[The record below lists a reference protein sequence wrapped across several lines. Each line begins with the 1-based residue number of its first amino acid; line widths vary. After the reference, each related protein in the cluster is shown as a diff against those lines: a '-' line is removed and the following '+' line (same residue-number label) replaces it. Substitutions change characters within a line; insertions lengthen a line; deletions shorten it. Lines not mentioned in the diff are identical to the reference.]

1 MAIWGKELTYQ
12 FNPVLITL
20 FKKALVAPAEG
31 HIKAVARRQTSPVFQ
46 LIAPAEG
53 HIKAVARRQ
62 TSPVFQLI
70 APAEG
75 HTRAVKIIN
84 TAIDSLKKQP

>member
-1 MAIWGKELTYQ
+1 MVIWGKLLTYQ
-12 FNPVLITL
+12 FNPVLTTL

-31 HIKAVARRQTSPVFQ
+31 HTKAVARRQTS
-46 LIAPAEG
+46 L
-53 HIKAVARRQ
+53 
-62 TSPVFQLI
+62 VFQLI

-84 TAIDSLKKQP
+84 TAIDVLKQQ